1 MPASSVRGNRRSRNR
16 NQQHQRR
23 GATKLNHDLI
33 SAEAEAEQTDVSL
46 RVKRPTILLRR
57 ESVRNVWGHDIA
69 DGLDWTA
76 ALSREYW
83 ASVIEKFRPG
93 DHVDIHSFDHRIQFT
108 MLVFDTNTS
117 TDPIYFDIA
126 FLPVYPADFRLP
138 VLPPSGHCW
147 EARTTARSVGFDTF
161 VLFGD
166 QAPVSL
172 ATTVKLGRASAGL
185 VVRTALNAATGRR
198 RPFSSRF
205 PRSSSLATPS
215 TASAI
220 RLLIRIWPSF
230 ASAQSRAARLQTVPI
245 AV

>member
-1 MPASSVRGNRRSRNR
+1 M
-16 NQQHQRR
+16 
-23 GATKLNHDLI
+23 NHDLI

-108 MLVFDTNTS
+108 MLVLDTNTS

-126 FLPVYPADFRLP
+126 FLPVYPADLRLP
-138 VLPPSGHCW
+138 VLPPQR
-147 EARTTARSVGFDTF
+147 EPRYQVR
-161 VLFGD
+161 
-166 QAPVSL
+166 QAPGMGASFNVIDTSTGRP
-172 ATTVKLGRASAGL
+172 AHENPKYRARRWSWRPSWSAASSTRRQRAPGASTRSRRRRMPDDLGGQTIL
-185 VVRTALNAATGRR
+185 VV
-198 RPFSSRF
+198 
-205 PRSSSLATPS
+205 
-215 TASAI
+215 
-220 RLLIRIWPSF
+220 
-230 ASAQSRAARLQTVPI
+230 QV
-245 AV
+245 

>member
-1 MPASSVRGNRRSRNR
+1 MKGYN
-16 NQQHQRR
+16 
-23 GATKLNHDLI
+23 GY
-33 SAEAEAEQTDVSL
+33 
-46 RVKRPTILLRR
+46 
-57 ESVRNVWGHDIA
+57 
-69 DGLDWTA
+69 
-76 ALSREYW
+76 ALSRSTEIGRLSQKDRTW
-83 ASVIEKFRPG
+83 FDESAANGRNRRIFLLTAHPGEGRFLNGQRPA
-93 DHVDIHSFDHRIQFT
+93 QAWQPE
-108 MLVFDTNTS
+108 LVFM
-117 TDPIYFDIA
+117 P
-126 FLPVYPADFRLP
+126 L
-138 VLPPSGHCW
+138 SGHCW
-147 EARTTARSVGFDTF
+147 EARATARSVGFDTF

-185 VVRTALNAATGRR
+185 VLRTTLNAATGRR

>member
-1 MPASSVRGNRRSRNR
+1 M
-16 NQQHQRR
+16 
-23 GATKLNHDLI
+23 NHDLI

-108 MLVFDTNTS
+108 MLVLDTNTS

-126 FLPVYPADFRLP
+126 FLPVYPADLRLP
-138 VLPPSGHCW
+138 VLPPQR
-147 EARTTARSVGFDTF
+147 EPRYQVR
-161 VLFGD
+161 
-166 QAPVSL
+166 QAP
-172 ATTVKLGRASAGL
+172 GMGASFN
-185 VVRTALNAATGRR
+185 VIDTSTGRPAHENPKYRAR
-198 RPFSSRF
+198 RSAVSAVIDRF
-205 PRSSSLATPS
+205 FKTISLIRRGATP
-215 TASAI
+215 TASARRFWLRFI
-220 RLLIRIWPSF
+220 GLRNSSKRTSPG
-230 ASAQSRAARLQTVPI
+230 
-245 AV
+245 